1 MKIFHYNNK
10 LDIKLALVFLTT
22 LWVLFGHKLTASA
35 DGISKIILTK
45 STARLIP
52 SVFFLLIFSMKSAY
66 SADVCEDFPDSV
78 IYETDKAAYSAA
90 TKCAW
95 EWVKRDVAKSPDP
108 NEGGVYDIIN
118 AFCGRYVGPR
128 AGVLSSSSSGL
139 DHAGGY
145 LAIRYKKNGGCNWSS
160 QSISTTHTN
169 FKYKKQCKASFDDID
184 NECATFCPPE
194 KPELDLTTGECFNS
208 KDVLEQTEECVANP
222 VIVSTGEKY
231 QFETDF
237 VLNSPFPIKIQRN
250 FRSFQSQE
258 SKYIQNKAINNHI
271 NSTLSSNTGGI
282 GWVKH
287 IQPSNFSGP
296 AIIFENEQRHL
307 VDDISYAGNNSW
319 KLDSFK
325 YLTLYG
331 QQGPV
336 NIDLGDAIVRFTKD
350 SDGKLSSSNLVN
362 ATLNEDVSGVRTP
375 EMYWEF
381 KNAKGE
387 TLYFNKQGLLTI
399 EYNKGGLAHYYTWN
413 GDPKSPYSPTTVT
426 ISDDFSNSATIKL
439 SVGNTITSVEL
450 SNGITI
456 TYGYDKY
463 ANLSTV
469 TKSIPTDPDTPSAL
483 IELTKTY
490 HYENIAFPYAL
501 TGITDEKGVRYATW
515 TYDEIGRVI
524 ESKHANNVD
533 KGSISYELNTTTVT
547 NSLGKQTIYHY
558 DMVSGAKR
566 LVKVEGVATPS
577 CSAANQAYTY
587 HPTGRVKT
595 QTDWEGNVTYFE
607 YNIKGQLTK
616 RTEGYGTPDAY
627 TVETT
632 WHEALNEPSVITH
645 PDKQEQFKYN
655 TQGKLINK
663 SVTAL

>member
-1 MKIFHYNNK
+1 MR
-10 LDIKLALVFLTT
+10 
-22 LWVLFGHKLTASA
+22 TA
-35 DGISKIILTK
+35 ISKLKFINVLSAFIFL
-45 STARLIP
+45 S
-52 SVFFLLIFSMKSAY
+52 SFFWGQLAVASDSCA
-66 SADVCEDFPDSV
+66 SFPENTL
-78 IYETDKAAYSAA
+78 YETDKEAFSAA
-90 TKCAW
+90 TQCGS
-95 EWVKRDVAKSPDP
+95 VKGSSWLTSHKHTHFPDGP
-108 NEGGVYDIIN
+108 VHQESINEIVIGIECRAG
-118 AFCGRYVGPR
+118 FGRRVGPR
-128 AGVLSSSSSGL
+128 LEVQESYNRIPGSIGS
-139 DHAGGY
+139 Y
-145 LAIRYKKNGGCNWSS
+145 NAILHKSHPGCNWFS
-160 QSISTTHTN
+160 QWATVVARD
-169 FKYKKQCKASFDDID
+169 FYYKKQCKAPFDDIET
-184 NECATFCPPE
+184 ECATFCPPE
-194 KPELDLTTGECFNS
+194 SPELDLATGECFMS
-208 KDVLEQTEECVANP
+208 KDVKEQTEECVANP

-231 QFETDF
+231 QVETDI
-237 VLNSPFPIKIQRN
+237 VLPSPFPIKIQRI

-258 SKYIQNKAINNHI
+258 SKYTQNKAINNHI
-271 NSTLSSNTGGI
+271 NSTSSSSTGGV

-287 IQPSNFSGP
+287 IQPSNFSGL
-296 AIIFENEQRHL
+296 AIQLESEQRHF
-307 VDDISYAGNNSW
+307 VDDVSYAGNKSW
-319 KLDSFK
+319 KLESLK

-336 NIDLGDAIVRFTKD
+336 NIDIGDAVVRFTRNA
-350 SDGKLSSSNLVN
+350 DGKLVASNLIT
-362 ATLNEDVSGVRTP
+362 ASLNEDITGARTP
-375 EMYWEF
+375 VMYWEY
-381 KNAKGE
+381 KNAKDE
-387 TLYFNKQGLLTI
+387 TLYFDKQGLLTI
-399 EYNKGGLAHYYTWN
+399 EYNKDGLAHYYTWN
-413 GDPKSPYSPTTVT
+413 GNPKTPYSPSTVT
-426 ISDDFSNSATIKL
+426 ISDDFSNSATINF
-439 SVGNTITSVEL
+439 SVGNTITNIEL